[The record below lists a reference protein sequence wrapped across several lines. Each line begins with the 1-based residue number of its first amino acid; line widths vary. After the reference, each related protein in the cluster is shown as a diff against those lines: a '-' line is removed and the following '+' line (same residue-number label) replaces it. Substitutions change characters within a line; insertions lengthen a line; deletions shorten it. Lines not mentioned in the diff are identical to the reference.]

1 MSPPLDGSIHVLPG
15 LVDFHATHNADL
27 PWAFLASDAESPVSS
42 VSFLEFAHA
51 THRIAHALRPGRAG
65 PENEVVAILV
75 NCDTILYLALVAGM
89 VRAGLVVR
97 NVLVVIF
104 SLLKHH
110 LVAIVVIPKEFSSSN
125 NKSVRTNI
133 VSQNCLSAVFC
144 FNLVRC

>member
-1 MSPPLDGSIHVLPG
+1 MTVDRAPLSPPLDGSIHVLPG

-27 PWAFLASDAESPVSS
+27 PWALLASDAESPVSS

-65 PENEVVAILV
+65 AENEVVAILV

-97 NVLVVIF
+97 DILI
-104 SLLKHH
+104 LL
-110 LVAIVVIPKEFSSSN
+110 LFLAY
-125 NKSVRTNI
+125 
-133 VSQNCLSAVFC
+133 
-144 FNLVRC
+144 